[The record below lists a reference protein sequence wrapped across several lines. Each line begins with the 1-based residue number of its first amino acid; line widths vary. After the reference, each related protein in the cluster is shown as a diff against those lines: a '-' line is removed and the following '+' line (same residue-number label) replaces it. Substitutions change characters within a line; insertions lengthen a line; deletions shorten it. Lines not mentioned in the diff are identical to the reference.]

1 MNRKLASRKRFQ
13 KLLSC
18 MRDEKNILANLFQPR
33 YDERSNYFA
42 VEKMEENTWGAT
54 LSVSKK

>member
-1 MNRKLASRKRFQ
+1 
-13 KLLSC
+13 

-42 VEKMEENTWGAT
+42 VEKILGEPP
-54 LSVSKK
+54 